1 VRLALPGHV
10 LLPGLVNAHTHLD
23 LTHLGPLEW
32 DPERPFTD
40 WVAHIRAGRRT
51 DPEAIAASVRAG
63 AQLAIAGGT
72 AIVGD
77 ISGAVRAQPSLHAAR
92 ALADT
97 GLRGVSFVEF
107 FAVGPRAALNVAGLS
122 ELLDSSAG
130 PLAKDLRLG
139 LQPHATNTVDPEA
152 YLAAVDFA
160 VQWGLPLATHLAESA
175 EEREF
180 IARATGPQRHLLES
194 VGAWEDSLAR
204 VFGQGKHPVAHLQ
217 TALKEA
223 RTAYRPFL
231 AAHVNDATD
240 EALELLAATKTSVA
254 YCPRASDYFGAHR
267 HFGPHRYRDM
277 LRAGINVCL
286 GTDSIVNITDGTAGP
301 GEGPARLSVLDEMR
315 FLHRRWAWVA
325 STSNSCRAQPRSPS
339 SPSRFH
345 PLRRR
350 TSHRRVPT
358 PSARRCAATSH
369 PSLFSQESFRSG
381 SNNHESVTVRFPT
394 PAPSTFDRGIPRP

>member
-1 VRLALPGHV
+1 
-10 LLPGLVNAHTHLD
+10 
-23 LTHLGPLEW
+23 
-32 DPERPFTD
+32 
-40 WVAHIRAGRRT
+40 
-51 DPEAIAASVRAG
+51 
-63 AQLAIAGGT
+63 
-72 AIVGD
+72 VGD

-180 IARATGPQRHLLES
+180 IARATGPQRHL
-194 VGAWEDSLAR
+194 DSLAR

-315 FLHRRWAWVA
+315 FLHRRDAADPLTLIHGVKALGMGRQHVQLMPGATPLAVIALPLPSPPPADQSPKGPDAVRAALRGHVA
-325 STSNSCRAQPRSPS
+325 P
-339 SPSRFH
+339 
-345 PLRRR
+345 
-350 TSHRRVPT
+350 V
-358 PSARRCAATSH
+358 
-369 PSLFSQESFRSG
+369 
-381 SNNHESVTVRFPT
+381 SVLTRI
-394 PAPSTFDRGIPRP
+394 IPVWQQ